1 MVDEESPIPDIA
13 LPLEWAPGVYANS
26 SFVAVNPRE
35 VTLDFVRLDPWNANA
50 GVVVAR
56 ISLAFAAASDLAVN
70 LAQQLQGWAT
80 AALSD
85 SGKDGN
91 GQTHQPPEGPG
102 AEPSA

>member
-1 MVDEESPIPDIA
+1 MVDEETPIPDIA
-13 LPLEWAPGVYANS
+13 LPLEWAPGVYANA

-35 VTLDFVRLDPWNANA
+35 VTLDFVRVDPWNANV

-56 ISLAFAAASDLAVN
+56 VSLALDAANDLAVD
-70 LAQQLQGWAT
+70 LAQQLQAWAT

-91 GQTHQPPEGPG
+91 GQTHYPPEGPG